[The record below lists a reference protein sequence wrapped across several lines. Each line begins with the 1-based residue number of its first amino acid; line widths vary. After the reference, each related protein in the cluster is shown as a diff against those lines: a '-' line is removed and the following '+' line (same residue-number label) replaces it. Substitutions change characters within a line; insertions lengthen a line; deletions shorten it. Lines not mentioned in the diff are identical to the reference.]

1 MNTREKGKR
10 GEDIASEFIVSKG
23 GRVVDRNFFFKG
35 GEIDLVVRDRMLGEE
50 WLCFV
55 EVKRRQN
62 LDAGYPEEAVTLL
75 KQKKIIKGA
84 MSYMNYK
91 KIPYG
96 STAVRFDVVSI
107 LGDEV
112 KWIKNAFT
120 A

>member
-10 GEDIASEFIVSKG
+10 GEEIAAEYVNSHG
-23 GRVVDRNFFFKG
+23 GRVIDSNFYFKG
-35 GEIDLVVRDRMLGEE
+35 GEIDLVAKEKWLGEDY
-50 WLCFV
+50 LCFV
-55 EVKRRQN
+55 EVKMRDN
-62 LDAGYPEEAVTLL
+62 TEAGYPEEAVTLA

-84 MSYMNYK
+84 VAYMNYR
-91 KIPYG
+91 KIPADL
-96 STAVRFDVVSI
+96 TPIRFDVIAV

>member
-10 GEDIASEFIVSKG
+10 GEELAAEHIRTMG
-23 GRVVDRNFFFKG
+23 GRIKDSNFYFKG
-35 GEIDLVVRDRMLGEE
+35 GEIDLVVEDRWLNEN

-55 EVKRRQN
+55 EVKLRDD
-62 LDAGYPEEAVTLL
+62 LEAGYPEEAVTPA

-84 MSYMNYK
+84 LAYMNYK
-91 KIPYG
+91 KIPSG
-96 STAVRFDVVSI
+96 SVPVRFDVVAI
-107 LGDEV
+107 LGNEV